1 MIVKTT
7 STSLAKNIEIKT
19 QIFST
24 QIENVD
30 AGLQIKSVIVKPG
43 NSLWRIARK
52 TLGGGILYTEIYKK
66 NINKIYDPDLIYPG
80 QVLGIPIISTG
91 IIK

>member
-1 MIVKTT
+1 M
-7 STSLAKNIEIKT
+7 
-19 QIFST
+19 
-24 QIENVD
+24 
-30 AGLQIKSVIVKPG
+30 IVKPG